1 MLKYLLLLTTCL
13 GGIFSTNAL
22 VTPSPTTVVDKYQKT
37 CLDLI
42 NDFRKEMGVSPL
54 KIRKSKINCTNKE
67 SKLNFESHMFH
78 TRFGMCNE
86 NGQCE
91 CKGYQNIENCINAYI
106 AEGPGGG
113 HYEILKSPRFTHVT
127 CGKYKLP
134 YGNSYYYTQNF
145 YALTST
151 DTSIKQP
158 TTTKQSCPKQPTVTI
173 TITKQST
180 STRQPT
186 STVIQSGNNP
196 FVNAINSVFS
206 LNLGSQSSE
215 DSCATRH
222 AHSEPT
228 IAQAHSV
235 WRTGDRCNGGRG
247 AVWSSSPDPLTA
259 ARMWLNS
266 PPHAS
271 IIRSAS
277 KLACGAGPSS
287 AVCIAY

>member
-1 MLKYLLLLTTCL
+1 MFKYLLLLTTCF
-13 GGIFSTNAL
+13 GGIFSADAL
-22 VTPSPTTVVDKYQKT
+22 VTSSPTTIVDKYQKT
-37 CLDLI
+37 CLELI
-42 NDFRKEMGVSPL
+42 NNFRKEMGVPSL
-54 KIRKSKINCTNKE
+54 KTRKSKINCTNKE

-91 CKGYQNIENCINAYI
+91 CKGYQNVENCINAYI

-113 HYEILKSPRFTHVT
+113 HYEILRSPRFTHVT

-134 YGNSYYYTQNF
+134 YGNSYYYTHNF
-145 YALTST
+145 YIVTSYSST
-151 DTSIKQP
+151 KTKQPCIISTTNLSTNTKQP
-158 TTTKQSCPKQPTVTI
+158 TKTNIPTSTKQPT
-173 TITKQST
+173 S
-180 STRQPT
+180 
-186 STVIQSGNNP
+186 NP

-206 LNLGSQSSE
+206 LNLESHFSE
-215 DSCATRH
+215 DSCASRH
-222 AHSEPT
+222 ARSEPT
-228 IAQAHSV
+228 ISLAHSV

-247 AVWSSSPDPLTA
+247 AVWSGSPDPITA

>member
-13 GGIFSTNAL
+13 GGIFSADAL

-37 CLDLI
+37 CLELI
-42 NDFRKEMGVSPL
+42 NDFRKDMGVSPL
-54 KIRKSKINCTNKE
+54 KTRKSKINCTNKE

-78 TRFGMCNE
+78 KKFGMCNE

-91 CKGYQNIENCINAYI
+91 CKGYQNVKNCIKAYI

-113 HYEILKSPRFTHVT
+113 HYEILRSPKFTHVT
-127 CGKYKLP
+127 CGMYKLP
-134 YGNSYYYTQNF
+134 NGNSYYYTQNF
-145 YALTST
+145 YIVT
-151 DTSIKQP
+151 P
-158 TTTKQSCPKQPTVTI
+158 TTTKQPCITSIINIPK
-173 TITKQST
+173 
-180 STRQPT
+180 QPT
-186 STVIQSGNNP
+186 STVVIQPANNP

-215 DSCATRH
+215 DSCAARH
-222 AHSEPT
+222 ARSEPT
-228 IAQAHSV
+228 IAQAHAV

-247 AVWSSSPDPLTA
+247 AVWSSSPDPMTA

-271 IIRSAS
+271 IIRNAN